1 MRLFF
6 KWENVNFFFIYERKI
21 VDMVYYINVFVK
33 YNNNVKYINN
43 GLKKSINSLFFKNIF
58 YLCIIFLKNN
68 IFFKN

>member
-43 GLKKSINSLFFKNIF
+43 GLKKSIYSLFF
-58 YLCIIFLKNN
+58 
-68 IFFKN
+68 

>member
-1 MRLFF
+1 MRVCKFL
-6 KWENVNFFFIYERKI
+6 FIYERKI

-58 YLCIIFLKNN
+58 YLCIIFLKKKY
-68 IFFKN
+68 IF